1 MVKWGLVVMAQEKIG
16 PMDQIPIINLL
27 WFAHVCLLVLAQTK
41 KANHAIFHTHTLE
54 KKQRQPYTTNTFRF
68 PSTLQSFQDQSRCLK
83 NSVVS
88 TRYNHRLTKKR
99 FLTCERLYA
108 IFKTFSV
115 NCASHAHFQ
124 MYRIS
129 FIITGKSL
137 GQCRPR

>member
-1 MVKWGLVVMAQEKIG
+1 MGTSCEGLGENWTNGLDSYNKSIMVCPCVPFGVGLDKESKSRNISYTY
-16 PMDQIPIINLL
+16 LR
-27 WFAHVCLLVLAQTK
+27 K
-41 KANHAIFHTHTLE
+41 KAEIAIYNQYISISIHFIVI
-54 KKQRQPYTTNTFRF
+54 PGSISM
-68 PSTLQSFQDQSRCLK
+68 PK